1 MTVTK
6 QRISSII
13 KEELTRARRMNEM
26 MDGPYN
32 DDLQSRHGRF
42 TSPENVMGTPQHR
55 AAHGPYVSD
64 RRGAPSTPMG
74 PASEEELERIRAKH
88 GDSLTNRP
96 YIEYDGPNSPNSS
109 YYGLREADDDM
120 DTAGDDMDIDV
131 VADDADGEDDMGDDM
146 GGDDMMSSEMEAE
159 IDWSQFKD
167 QDGDA
172 VGAAFMD
179 AIKQL
184 SEEMPEE
191 TPTAAAVVERMQ
203 EILMGDDEADDNA
216 FSDDPAPLAEGVDW
230 RRRAGLLA
238 GITKRY

>member
-42 TSPENVMGTPQHR
+42 TTPENVMGTPQHR
-55 AAHGPYVSD
+55 EMHRGPSVPSFSQVAP
-64 RRGAPSTPMG
+64 RGSAMG
-74 PASEEELERIRAKH
+74 GGNDYS
-88 GDSLTNRP
+88 
-96 YIEYDGPNSPNSS
+96 EYDSMHYGPGINEVDEDDYIN
-109 YYGLREADDDM
+109 EADDEM
-120 DTAGDDMDIDV
+120 DTDGDDMGIDV
-131 VADDADGEDDMGDDM
+131 VADDAAPEDDMG
-146 GGDDMMSSEMEAE
+146 GEDMMTSEMEAE
-159 IDWSQFKD
+159 IDWSQFD
-167 QDGDA
+167 DLDGDA

-179 AIKQL
+179 AIKLLRDEQ
-184 SEEMPEE
+184 PEE

-203 EILMGDDEADDNA
+203 EILMGDSDGEADDNA
-216 FSDDPAPLAEGVDW
+216 FSDDPAPLAESVDW

>member
-13 KEELTRARRMNEM
+13 KEELARARRMNEM

-42 TSPENVMGTPQHR
+42 TTPENVMGTPQHR

-88 GDSLTNRP
+88 GDSLSNRP

-131 VADDADGEDDMGDDM
+131 VADDAAGEDDMG
-146 GGDDMMSSEMEAE
+146 GEDMMTSEMEAE
-159 IDWSQFKD
+159 IDWSQFDD

-203 EILMGDDEADDNA
+203 EILMGDGDDEADDNA
-216 FSDDPAPLAEGVDW
+216 FSDDPAPLAESVDW